1 MSTRL
6 CPACGA
12 QYLGWVTRC
21 ADCGVALVDAG
32 PSVLDLPEDDQLVY
46 ELGEWSMDRRSLLE
60 SLLGAD
66 GIGHAWEAADLV
78 VHVDDEARVDA
89 LVEAIEQGGVVGAAT
104 SEQAGLEGDQLVYE
118 LDEWSPTDRHKLGE
132 QLTAAGVPFVWDAAD
147 ALVVA
152 ADDEDAVE
160 VILDSIEYPDA
171 LEEVVDESGD
181 DDEAAQQALSEL
193 FLASDRLMHD
203 PEDEDGTNGLLK
215 AVEIAREVGVPY
227 GIAPATW
234 KAVVEHA
241 NELREGLMASPDEEV
256 VDQIVE
262 RATALRSLLRPYV

>member
-1 MSTRL
+1 MSERI

-21 ADCGVALVDAG
+21 ADCGIALVDSG

-46 ELGEWSMDRRSLLE
+46 ELGEWSASRRTLLE

-89 LVEAIEQGGVVGAAT
+89 LVDAIEQGGVKGAET

-118 LDEWSPTDRHKLGE
+118 LDEWSATDRTRLAE
-132 QLTAAGVPFVWDAAD
+132 ELTKAGVPFLWDASD

-152 ADDEDAVE
+152 ATDEDAVE
-160 VILDSIEYPDA
+160 SILDAVEYPDA
-171 LEEVVDESGD
+171 LEAVTDEAGD
-181 DDEAAQQALSEL
+181 DDEAAQDALSEL

-203 PEDEDGTNGLLK
+203 PEDEDGTNGLIK
-215 AVEIAREVGVPY
+215 AVEVATEVGVPY
-227 GIAPATW
+227 GLAPATW
-234 KAVVEHA
+234 KAVVDHA
-241 NELREGLMASPDEEV
+241 TELRERLNAADEE
-256 VDQIVE
+256 QIVE
-262 RATALRSLLRPYV
+262 SATALRSLLRPYV

>member
-1 MSTRL
+1 MSSRL

-21 ADCGVALVDAG
+21 ADCGIALMDSG
-32 PSVLDLPEDDQLVY
+32 PSVLDLPDDDQLVY
-46 ELGEWSMDRRSLLE
+46 ELGEWSAARRTLLE

-78 VHVDDEARVDA
+78 VHVDDETRVDA
-89 LVEAIEQGGVVGAAT
+89 LVEAIEQGGVAGAST
-104 SEQAGLEGDQLVYE
+104 SEQAGLDGDQLVYE
-118 LDEWSPTDRHKLGE
+118 LDEWTAADRQRLGE
-132 QLTAAGVPFVWDAAD
+132 ELTAAGVPFVWDSAE

-160 VILDSIEYPDA
+160 TILDAIEYPDA
-171 LEEVVDESGD
+171 LEEAADETGA
-181 DDEAAQQALSEL
+181 DDEAAQDALSEL

-203 PEDEDGTNGLLK
+203 PADEDGANGLIK
-215 AVEIAREVGVPY
+215 AVEVTAAVGVPY
-227 GIAPATW
+227 GLAPATW

-241 NELREGLMASPDEEV
+241 HELREGLAASDDEQV
-256 VDQIVE
+256 VE

>member
-1 MSTRL
+1 MSTRM

-21 ADCGVALVDAG
+21 ADCGIALAESG

-46 ELGEWSMDRRSLLE
+46 ELGEWSSSRRTLLE

-66 GIGHAWEAADLV
+66 GIAHAWEAADLV

-89 LVEAIEQGGVVGAAT
+89 LVEAIEQGGVADAGS

-118 LDEWSPTDRHKLGE
+118 LDEWSPSDRQRLAE
-132 QLTAAGVPFVWDAAD
+132 QLTEAGVPFVWDSSD
-147 ALVVA
+147 ALVVS

-160 VILDSIEYPDA
+160 SILDAIEYPDA
-171 LEEVVDESGD
+171 LDAVDDADVD
-181 DDEAAQQALSEL
+181 DTAQETLSEL

-203 PEDEDGTNGLLK
+203 PDDEDGIEGLLRAAG
-215 AVEIAREVGVPY
+215 AVEAVGVPY
-227 GIAPATW
+227 GLAAATW
-234 KAVVEHA
+234 EAVVAHA
-241 NELREGLMASPDEEV
+241 AGLRDGITADDDDAV
-256 VDQIVE
+256 VE